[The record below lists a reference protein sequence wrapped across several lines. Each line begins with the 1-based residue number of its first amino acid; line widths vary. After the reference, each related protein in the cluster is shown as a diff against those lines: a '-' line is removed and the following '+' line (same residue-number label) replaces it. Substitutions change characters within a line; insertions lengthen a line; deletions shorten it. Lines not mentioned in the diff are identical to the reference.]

1 MEENKEMF
9 NNFGE
14 KEENEEKQFEKNEN
28 IIEISSSL
36 IGNYLDNFDFKL
48 IKEPEKID
56 YENIILESN
65 KGKDINFSQSF
76 KSLEADSEELN
87 KILYE
92 SKEFYLNKILY
103 KKFLSKNKKLKNIYL
118 LNKNWYE
125 KWKKYVNYRKIKRT
139 SEHSEIY
146 IKKNPKAKFIID
158 ENFFPGKINNIELL
172 NINESDL
179 NNNNLII
186 SDYYPLKENLNYLKN
201 KKDFIICSKRMFDLF
216 KNRFGFDFIL
226 KYSIYEDL
234 LSFSNQNVNFN
245 YYNLNDYN
253 FEYRMIDIL
262 ILPKKNNIENE
273 INFIKKYNIYLPLKL
288 SHFNFNEYLNS
299 IINKIYN
306 NNNNYNFNVF
316 KNKDMT
322 CDDFLNVVILQ
333 NKEEYI
339 KKIKENLIIDC
350 SDYLKKI
357 PDEFTVSNLFLEI
370 TDFIVVE
377 LLNDNNDSYI
387 IALEKCQNCYEQ
399 NKYIN
404 SNINNNNNINSNN
417 IIIYNNNE
425 SNSKQNNFYNNNNID
440 SDDNLSFNSF
450 DLSNNLS
457 GLVGLKNLGNTCYL
471 NSAIQSL
478 SNIFPLTNYFL
489 LNYHTKNI
497 NKENPIG
504 FKGELCNL
512 YSTIIKNLWY
522 GKKEFI
528 KPKKFFKEIGN
539 FKEEYNNHNQHD
551 SQEFLSFIL
560 DGLHEDL
567 NLVKKKV
574 YREIKEYENE
584 KNEFDEFNYY
594 YKYFKSRNQSI
605 IIDFFYGFFKSTL
618 LCPNSQC
625 KNVSKSYDPFNI
637 ISLSIIEKSKI
648 LKLKTH
654 IFYLDEKYDFNNILF
669 NLKIKQDFSVKNFMK
684 KLEHVLHINFN
695 YFEIYKNY
703 SNELVLCD
711 DSNMNLIEFL
721 QGDFDIYVQFV
732 PFYVFNNN
740 NEKYVLDN
748 MNEIKNNNN
757 LIFERE
763 KEFDDN
769 YNNFNNKNDV
779 IMDDNTYN
787 FNKNEW
793 VKMRIYNF
801 SYNIEN
807 NNNIHAEKKVVNFP
821 IFLYANI
828 EWNNKLLFEKLFRI
842 FFNIFKNNNISISN
856 NENNELNDNNINE
869 QINKHFPN
877 LENCYNKILK
887 GKYEKFKL
895 KTHKT
900 FCYPFILVFQTY
912 HEIKENLLSLQMN
925 ENNVIFNI
933 YDSNKNILKYVIENK
948 KNSIINK
955 WEFIFKII
963 WLPDFIQNLSKLN
976 EKEIIEEKNVIE
988 EEINTKANG
997 NNFNNNSDLY
1007 VNNLDYQNNSI
1018 QNQFY
1023 YDNKQNDNLLLLS
1036 NNNSNEQNNNNFSNE
1051 NSNVILYNNN
1061 FFTDNNSNH
1070 NTNNTNNNININN
1083 NIIINTNNTNNN
1095 NNINNI
1101 NNNNNTN
1108 NNNTN
1113 NNSIELESLLE
1124 NFYKIEILS
1133 DDNKWLCPK
1142 CKTTQN
1148 AIKKIT
1154 TITLPKILIFHL
1166 KRFNKNNKLNDKINF
1181 PLYNLDMNNYI
1192 TFKDDKINN
1201 YSYDLVC
1208 VINHMGSLNG
1218 GHYTAFCKNYYKN
1231 KWFCFNDETVYEINE
1246 NNVNSENAYVLFYQ
1260 LKDIDNINLEDI
1272 YNKQFEEIIFDE

>member
-1 MEENKEMF
+1 MVENKEMF
-9 NNFGE
+9 QNFGE
-14 KEENEEKQFEKNEN
+14 NEENEVNHIEKNEN
-28 IIEISSSL
+28 FIEISSLL
-36 IGNYLDNFDFKL
+36 IEKNLDNYDFKL

-65 KGKDINFSQSF
+65 KGKELNFSKSF
-76 KSLEADSEELN
+76 KSLEADSEEL
-87 KILYE
+87 KEILYE

-118 LNKNWYE
+118 LNKKWYE
-125 KWKKYVNYRKIKRT
+125 NWKKYVNYGKIKRT
-139 SEHSEIY
+139 SENSEIY
-146 IKKNPKAKFIID
+146 LLKNPKVKFKID

-186 SDYYPLKENLNYLKN
+186 SDYFPLKDNLNYSKG

-226 KYSIYEDL
+226 KYSIYDDL
-234 LSFSNQNVNFN
+234 ISIFNQNSNFN
-245 YYNLNDYN
+245 YYNLNEYN

-262 ILPKKNNIENE
+262 ILPNKNNFENE
-273 INFIKKYNIYLPLKL
+273 INSIKKYNIYLPLRL
-288 SHFNFNEYLNS
+288 SHFYFNEYLNS

-306 NNNNYNFNVF
+306 NNNNNIFNVF
-316 KNKDMT
+316 KNKDMI
-322 CDDFLNVVILQ
+322 CDEFLNFVILQ
-333 NKEEYI
+333 NKEENI
-339 KKIKENLIIDC
+339 KKIKENLIIDW
-350 SDYLKKI
+350 SGYLKKI
-357 PDEFTVSNLFLEI
+357 PDEFTVSNLFSEI
-370 TDFIVVE
+370 TDFIVIE
-377 LLNDNNDSYI
+377 LLNDNNNNDSYI
-387 IALEKCQNCYEQ
+387 IALEKCENCYEQ
-399 NKYIN
+399 NKYVNNI
-404 SNINNNNNINSNN
+404 INNNNNIN
-417 IIIYNNNE
+417 NNNVVIINNNGNNF
-425 SNSKQNNFYNNNNID
+425 SDSKQNNFYNNNNNNYNID

-471 NSAIQSL
+471 NSALQSL

-512 YSTIIKNLWY
+512 YSTILKNLWY
-522 GKKEFI
+522 GKKDFI
-528 KPKKFFKEIGN
+528 KPKKFFKKIGE

-574 YREIKEYENE
+574 YREIKEYVNE

-594 YKYFKSRNQSI
+594 FKYFKSRNQSI

-654 IFYLDEKYDFNNILF
+654 VFYLDENYDFNNVLF

-684 KLEHVLHINFN
+684 KLEHVLNINFN

-703 SNELVLCD
+703 SNELVLCND
-711 DSNMNLIEFL
+711 LNMNLIEFL

-740 NEKYVLDN
+740 NEKYVLEN
-748 MNEIKNNNN
+748 MNKIKNNNN

-769 YNNFNNKNDV
+769 FNNNFNNKNDV

-807 NNNIHAEKKVVNFP
+807 NNNNIHAEKKVVNFP
-821 IFLYANI
+821 IFIYTNI

-842 FFNIFKNNNISISN
+842 FFKIFKNNNNNITN
-856 NENNELNDNNINE
+856 NENDELNDNNINE

-877 LENCYNKILK
+877 LETCYNKILK
-887 GKYEKFKL
+887 NKYEKFKL
-895 KTHKT
+895 KNHKL
-900 FCYPFILVFQTY
+900 FCYPFILVFQAY

-925 ENNVIFNI
+925 EKNVIFNI
-933 YDSNKNILKYVIENK
+933 YDSNKNILKLVIEKNK
-948 KNSIINK
+948 NNSKINEC
-955 WEFIFKII
+955 EFIFKII
-963 WLPDFIQNLSKLN
+963 WFPDFIKNLSKLN
-976 EKEIIEEKNVIE
+976 EKEIIEEKNAIE
-988 EEINTKANG
+988 EEINTKANQ
-997 NNFNNNSDLY
+997 NNFNNNNNNNADLY
-1007 VNNLDYQNNSI
+1007 VNNLDYENNSI

-1023 YDNKQNDNLLLLS
+1023 YDNKQNDNILLLS
-1036 NNNSNEQNNNNFSNE
+1036 NNNSNDQNNNNFSNE
-1051 NSNVILYNNN
+1051 NSNNILYNKN
-1061 FFTDNNSNH
+1061 FFNDNN
-1070 NTNNTNNNININN
+1070 NTNNTINN
-1083 NIIINTNNTNNN
+1083 NNTNNTNNN
-1095 NNINNI
+1095 NIN

-1108 NNNTN
+1108 N

-1192 TFKDDKINN
+1192 TFKDNKINN

-1208 VINHMGSLNG
+1208 IINHMGSLNG

-1246 NNVNSENAYVLFYQ
+1246 NDVNSENAYVLFYQ